1 MVEQGKA
8 KSTDLYDIITNR
20 NLEVTEESAIE
31 MRIRDEWEMSKCFFF
46 NFTNFGKIECS
57 PEVGTIGQLQN
68 IPAMRALSY
77 LMS

>member
-46 NFTNFGKIECS
+46 
-57 PEVGTIGQLQN
+57 
-68 IPAMRALSY
+68 
-77 LMS
+77 